1 VERAEI
7 DAILEEEN
15 VMELSEAQREQ
26 MLEID
31 AFTGTPAEGDVLQY
45 AIPMCAPYSS
55 LSTKL
60 YRSRVKLTPAGG
72 AGGKKG
78 RLARTAVE
86 VFCRTSGCSDRE
98 RELMRAVSDVEL
110 TAQMISGKL
119 STPGLQQVKT
129 AQKQRKKQSAKQKAK
144 R

>member
-1 VERAEI
+1 
-7 DAILEEEN
+7 
-15 VMELSEAQREQ
+15 MELSEAQREQ

-78 RLARTAVE
+78 RLARHLV
-86 VFCRTSGCSDRE
+86 D
-98 RELMRAVSDVEL
+98 
-110 TAQMISGKL
+110 
-119 STPGLQQVKT
+119 
-129 AQKQRKKQSAKQKAK
+129 
-144 R
+144 